1 MAAVAAVATSG
12 AAAAYYVYD
21 RWDKLKTARASLQ
34 ELEERND
41 KSLALAAPASIAP
54 PVPLL
59 TENEPTS
66 AATIQQDADRHL
78 VTHFESVQAIS
89 TTTTTPSLLPMLL
102 QSLTRNTDYKPM
114 LEVLRQGGLAGDDKY
129 ATWEE
134 IKVLTFTRAVAAS
147 WMVSLLDLFNRVQLN
162 ILGRHL
168 YLQSNILDARHP
180 QHSGLGS
187 REQPVQMTQRAQE
200 LFLAYAH
207 YCGERGVEPLI
218 PIVKQA
224 VSDAVSGIQ
233 LTAKLGADQVLQV
246 FSDAH
251 AKVAPELSRLGFE
264 VFLLPSPEHRQVWHS
279 AARFPDNGALQPDA
293 PGGLDDDAID
303 GLLTEVR
310 QIIGSAKF
318 GVALK
323 AAVQESAKIAAD
335 ELQTEMNGEERPLA
349 KMCPRVAGLASK
361 LLQREDNTCVSR
373 FATLPEVQ
381 RLSATVYSCGP
392 IL

>member
-1 MAAVAAVATSG
+1 MAAVAATG

-21 RWDKLKTARASLQ
+21 RWGKLKEARASLQ
-34 ELEERND
+34 ELEERD
-41 KSLALAAPASIAP
+41 GTPSSSIEPAPVAPAPALAAES
-54 PVPLL
+54 
-59 TENEPTS
+59 EPSS

-102 QSLTRNTDYKPM
+102 QSLTRNTDHKPL
-114 LEVLRQGGLAGDDKY
+114 LELLRQGGMAADEKY
-129 ATWEE
+129 AAWEE

-147 WMVSLLDLFNRVQLN
+147 WMVSLLDLMNRVQLN

-187 REQPVQMTQRAQE
+187 RELPLQMTQRAQE

-224 VSDAVSGIQ
+224 VTDAVSGIE
-233 LTAKLGADQVLQV
+233 LTAKLGVDQLLQV

-251 AKVAPELSRLGFE
+251 KKVAPEMSRLGFE
-264 VFLLPSPEHRQVWHS
+264 VFLLPSPQHRQVWHS

-293 PGGLDDDAID
+293 PSGLDDDAID

-323 AAVQESAKIAAD
+323 AAVQESARVAAD
-335 ELQTEMNGEERPLA
+335 ELQSEMGGQERPLA
-349 KMCPRVAGLASK
+349 KMCPRVADLASK
-361 LLQREDNTCVSR
+361 LLQRDDNKCVSR
-373 FATLPEVQ
+373 FASLPEIQ

-392 IL
+392 VL